1 MFEEANERAIH
12 VECGQGDP
20 GWERNSQPSSKA
32 LKFTQEKLE
41 RDGIF
46 MSSAIIPGLN
56 TYV

>member
-12 VECGQGDP
+12 FGWGQGDP
-20 GWERNSQPSSKA
+20 GWERNSQPSPKA
-32 LKFTQEKLE
+32 LKFTQEKLK

-46 MSSAIIPGLN
+46 MSSAIILGLN